1 MLLRLLRLAIRE
13 PALLGE
19 HAGAYADLLKQD
31 AARWQ
36 ARQVTRAVL
45 GLAAGVGLLLGIT
58 FAGVALMLYA
68 ATDNGHWLL
77 WVVPA
82 LPLAGAI
89 AAGLAARRAPP
100 PLFARVRQQFAEDA
114 ELLNPKEPQP

>member
-1 MLLRLLRLAIRE
+1 MLLRLLRLALRE

-19 HAGAYADLLKQD
+19 HASAYADLLKQD

-36 ARQVTRAVL
+36 ARQVTRAVF
-45 GLAAGVGLLLGIT
+45 GLAAAAGLLIGLT

-68 ATDNGHWLL
+68 ATDAGHWLL

-82 LPLAGAI
+82 VPLAGALV
-89 AAGLAARRAPP
+89 AGLAARRAPA

-114 ELLNPKEPQP
+114 EVLNHKEPQP